1 MVGLDNV
8 VSYVENNLESSIRVA
23 TLAAIA
29 RLSTAHFS
37 RAFTKVLGVTPA
49 HYVRLRRVQ
58 AAMIM
63 MRTTTETLSMIA
75 VSSGH
80 ADQSH
85 FTRVFSRFV
94 GVSPRRWR
102 IRASQNTAAVDEFL
116 TPGGVAAKSQSPA
129 RSGRLMR
136 NTATSS
142 HPA

>member
-8 VSYVENNLESSIRVA
+8 MSYVEKNLDGSIRVSK
-23 TLAAIA
+23 LAAIV

-37 RAFTKVLGVTPA
+37 RAFTKALGVTPA
-49 HYVRLRRVQ
+49 HYVRLRRLQ

-63 MRTTTETLSMIA
+63 MRTTTEKLSVIA
-75 VSSGH
+75 ISSGH

-102 IRASQNTAAVDEFL
+102 IRASQNFVP
-116 TPGGVAAKSQSPA
+116 PGVTWEIPDSGCGVSHRGLACRAWSK
-129 RSGRLMR
+129 GREVER
-136 NTATSS
+136 NS
-142 HPA
+142 